1 MILYN
6 VNNELKALCKL
17 NLTRPIETANNI
29 YIDGEEYITPEDII
43 EILTRNGNIR
53 IFNGEKF
60 KKYKLGEFGDIIL
73 NKEYVV
79 KELEQPKK
87 PEPKKVEVKKV
98 EEVKKEV
105 EKPQPKVEEVLAE
118 PEVKEEIIEEKEEVV
133 DNKKKR
139 HKNNNPQQEGD
150 K

>member
-73 NKEYVV
+73 NKDFIIFF
-79 KELEQPKK
+79 KSFFNII
-87 PEPKKVEVKKV
+87 KVHSLALLQISIHTLTQTLIQIFRCKAITRTDRT
-98 EEVKKEV
+98 
-105 EKPQPKVEEVLAE
+105 EVLLC
-118 PEVKEEIIEEKEEVV
+118 
-133 DNKKKR
+133 
-139 HKNNNPQQEGD
+139 Q
-150 K
+150 